1 MSNGNYIVDYGKNFM
16 NVDADKWMALQAIH
30 GAVHAAMIGVKYT
43 WFGMVGCK
51 LFKSFQSVIY
61 IWTCFLGIHF
71 QHVFQNDC

>member
-1 MSNGNYIVDYGKNFM
+1 MFKIDSEH
-16 NVDADKWMALQAIH
+16 WMALQAIH

-51 LFKSFQSVIY
+51 LFKSVQNVDINSFNL
-61 IWTCFLGIHF
+61 FLGIHF